1 MDIED
6 DMLEEND
13 ELITYF
19 DLFEMWVRLTLEHQV
34 DIDSYEGKIGRIDF
48 LPFDVVENSRL
59 LLVCSKLQTIEQ
71 F

>member
-19 DLFEMWVRLTLEHQV
+19 DLFEIVGQIEFGTL
-34 DIDSYEGKIGRIDF
+34 G
-48 LPFDVVENSRL
+48 
-59 LLVCSKLQTIEQ
+59 
-71 F
+71 